1 MVTDIG
7 YLEKVWTSSRD
18 LPEHCVLDSIHDFV
32 SDKKI
37 VASCS
42 IETKARVLVLGQLA
56 LSVKL
61 LKFNLRP
68 LLFLFL
74 ILQFLKNDLNL
85 QINELH
91 AIVNK
96 NETCHEQKHQQ
107 VLSNKWKHNAKH
119 TSKVHALDF
128 RLNEKL

>member
-1 MVTDIG
+1 VVTDIG

-56 LSVKL
+56 LSV
-61 LKFNLRP
+61 
-68 LLFLFL
+68 
-74 ILQFLKNDLNL
+74 
-85 QINELH
+85 
-91 AIVNK
+91 
-96 NETCHEQKHQQ
+96 
-107 VLSNKWKHNAKH
+107 
-119 TSKVHALDF
+119 
-128 RLNEKL
+128 